1 MTALEALYNK
11 FLADEKK
18 TYDDFH
24 DAFRDCC
31 PQIFFKGISGLCVH
45 GGDTKDIC
53 CRCWLQEVYI
63 YHMIDEI
70 FLLSADEYKKYADII
85 PIVETFWWLRGA
97 GWHDDEAILV
107 RRGGTIDD
115 IGGYVNAT
123 FRGVRPA
130 LTIEDCVFANL
141 RIGERYV
148 KYDFPWIKIDN
159 NLAIAEVPIGFN
171 KFDSESNDY
180 EKSEVRQYLLNWLKS
195 RKELIK

>member
-1 MTALEALYNK
+1 MTALEVLYNQT
-11 FLADEKK
+11 LEKK
-18 TYDDFH
+18 MPFDRFYDT
-24 DAFRDCC
+24 FRDDC
-31 PQIFFKGISGLCVH
+31 PTTFFKGLKCLNDMNGSDDV
-45 GGDTKDIC
+45 DMC
-53 CRCWLQEVYI
+53 CKCWLQEVDM

-70 FLLSADEYKKYADII
+70 FLLSSDEYKKYGNII
-85 PIVETFWWLRGA
+85 PNVETFWWLRDT

-115 IGGYVNAT
+115 TGGYVGAS

-130 LTIEDCVFANL
+130 LTIEDIVFANL

-180 EKSEVRQYLLNWLKS
+180 EKSEVRQYLLNWVKS
-195 RKELIK
+195 RKGLIK